1 MTRKEND
8 PAEHHCVAAQPDGL
22 RLLVEADLLLNEGL
36 KRIAGAGSELPD
48 ACNPIKEALALSET
62 QTMHTLEA
70 LDTAQAALRRIEKT
84 QYGFIDAE
92 IAEIKAAM
100 LTILSSQQGQDLA
113 GQRLE
118 KSLRLLQAV
127 NDRIGQA
134 ILMLGGILGVPRLA
148 EPEGAT
154 PESEGSTIAR
164 TDATALEE
172 AIQGEHIEQ
181 DDVDALLAEL
191 GI

>member
-1 MTRKEND
+1 MTRKKND
-8 PAEHHCVAAQPDGL
+8 PAEHHCIAAAPDGL

-48 ACNPIKEALALSET
+48 ACNPIEEALALSET

-70 LDTAQAALRRIEKT
+70 LDTAQVALRRIEKT
-84 QYGFIDAE
+84 QQGFIDAE
-92 IAEIKAAM
+92 IADIKAAM
-100 LTILSSQQGQDLA
+100 ATILSSQQGQDLA
-113 GQRLE
+113 GQRLK
-118 KSLRLLQAV
+118 KSLRLLNAV

-134 ILMLGGILGVPRLA
+134 ILMLRDNLGIPREA
-148 EPEGAT
+148 
-154 PESEGSTIAR
+154 EGSSVETDSPTIAR